1 LCQDVFANTNDNE
14 KKTKGWNSNGK
25 NTRAEGWQVGVKNDA
40 NVEGDILKGEKE
52 EATRQFSICVEKK
65 FRANDEKAHVT

>member
-1 LCQDVFANTNDNE
+1 MLGFFTNINGNE

-65 FRANDEKAHVT
+65 FRASDEKAHVT